1 MNPGIHCRPA
11 DRGRRLDSVP
21 PANAAP
27 TARVVFAD
35 VPRLVRELVANALSA
50 HAGLEIVQDPSLGFD
65 LAFADLQNAELSPS
79 GLILLEMAA
88 RPKVLGLHDGREC
101 VLYELRP
108 HRSELGE
115 LSDAVLNQVLA
126 DALGWHR

>member
-1 MNPGIHCRPA
+1 VP
-11 DRGRRLDSVP
+11 P

-27 TARVVFAD
+27 TVRVVFAD
-35 VPRLVRELVANALSA
+35 VPLMVRELVADALSA
-50 HAGLEIVQDPSLGFD
+50 HARLEILQDARLGFD

-108 HRSELGE
+108 HRAELGE
-115 LSDAVLNQVLA
+115 LSDAVLTQVLA
-126 DALGWHR
+126 SAIGRHR